1 MNTAKRINQ
10 SNILK
15 YIVMATTFFYTV
27 VFCWCF
33 INKEPLFLYEKQGI
47 VSLIAFLSMAFMICI
62 LKYAPSNI
70 EWGIFIVVY
79 CILFA
84 TQAVFVRLQPV
95 YVPIV
100 LPAVVMAV
108 LYKPYSGIVFHL
120 MYIVSF
126 YYMARWDKPET
137 LVYYLIFGIIACLLT
152 DFMKNIKSIINSFII
167 LGVSYMILRIIWM
180 QYSSGNVDYIGILP
194 GYLQLFFTMAVC
206 LLCVIGRKFNEV
218 RKKPVKNKYSIYCNE
233 DFAPIKEL
241 RDTSLRV
248 FYHTLEVAD
257 LSAAAAAAIGADAM
271 LARAGAMYHDIGKT
285 MSNNYVK
292 AGVIIAKENNVPQ
305 EIINIIEE
313 HNGKIRK
320 PQSAEAAIVLLSDT
334 LVATKDYMMKSGGK
348 MMDERKL
355 IDSVMSLRLDG
366 GLIDESGLTLSQF
379 REIKK
384 VFISM
389 RCGSESNT

>member
-1 MNTAKRINQ
+1 MNTAKRINKN
-10 SNILK
+10 NIYK
-15 YIVMATTFFYTV
+15 YIIMTTAFFYTV
-27 VFCWCF
+27 VFSWYS
-33 INKEPLFLYEKQGI
+33 INKAPLFLYEKQGI
-47 VSLIAFLSMAFMICI
+47 VSIIAFLSMAFLICI
-62 LKYAPSNI
+62 LKYAPSNM
-70 EWGIFIVVY
+70 EWGIFIIVY
-79 CILFA
+79 CVLFA
-84 TQAVFVRLQPV
+84 TQTVFVKLQPV
-95 YVPIV
+95 YIPIV
-100 LPAVVMAV
+100 LPAVIIAV

-120 MYIVSF
+120 MYVVSF
-126 YYMARWDKPET
+126 YFVVQSDKPES
-137 LVYYLIFGIIACLLT
+137 LIYYLIFGITACLLT
-152 DFMKNIKSIINSFII
+152 DFMKSIKSIIDSFII
-167 LGVSYMILRIIWM
+167 LGVSYMILVIIWM
-180 QYSSGNVDYIGILP
+180 QYNSGKVDYMGIFP
-194 GYLQLFFTMAVC
+194 GFIQLFFSMAVC
-206 LLCVIGRKFNEV
+206 LACVIGRKFNEI
-218 RKKPVKNKYSIYCNE
+218 RKKPAKSKYSIYCNE

-292 AGVIIAKENNVPQ
+292 AGIIIAKENNVPQ
-305 EIINIIEE
+305 EVINIIEE

-348 MMDERKL
+348 MMEERKL
-355 IDSVMSLRLDG
+355 IDNVMSLRLDG

-389 RCGSESNT
+389 RCGSDD

>member
-1 MNTAKRINQ
+1 MNTAKRINKN
-10 SNILK
+10 NIYK
-15 YIVMATTFFYTV
+15 YIIMATAFFYTV
-27 VFCWCF
+27 VFSWYS
-33 INKEPLFLYEKQGI
+33 INKAPLFLYEKQGI
-47 VSLIAFLSMAFMICI
+47 VSIIAFLSIAFLICI
-62 LKYAPSNI
+62 LKYAPSNM
-70 EWGIFIVVY
+70 EWSIFIIVY
-79 CILFA
+79 CVLFA
-84 TQAVFVRLQPV
+84 TQAVFVKLQPV
-95 YVPIV
+95 YIPIV
-100 LPAVVMAV
+100 LPAVIIAV

-120 MYIVSF
+120 MYVVSF
-126 YYMARWDKPET
+126 YYIVQSDKPES
-137 LVYYLIFGIIACLLT
+137 LIYYLIFGIIACLLT
-152 DFMKNIKSIINSFII
+152 DFMKSIKSIIDSFII
-167 LGVSYMILRIIWM
+167 MGVSYMILVIIWM
-180 QYSSGNVDYIGILP
+180 QYNSGKVDYMGIFP
-194 GYLQLFFTMAVC
+194 GFIQLFFTMAVC
-206 LLCVIGRKFNEV
+206 FVCVIGRKFNEI
-218 RKKPVKNKYSIYCNE
+218 RKKPAKSKYSIYCNE

-292 AGVIIAKENNVPQ
+292 AGIIIAKENNVPQ
-305 EIINIIEE
+305 EVINIIEE

-348 MMDERKL
+348 MMEERKL
-355 IDSVMSLRLDG
+355 IDNVMSLRLDG

-389 RCGSESNT
+389 RCGSDD